1 MTVNTLT
8 VGGRGSRMLKRSATI
23 CLVLIGYSDT
33 SFATQD
39 HGLTQADR
47 TIFAKIGYAWV
58 F

>member
-1 MTVNTLT
+1 
-8 VGGRGSRMLKRSATI
+8 MLKRSATI
-23 CLVLIGYSDT
+23 CLVLIGYSDS

-39 HGLTQADR
+39 YGLKQADQ